1 MDGAAALEMNG
12 ITKAFNGVPV
22 LKGVGFRLE
31 RGEVLGLLGENGA
44 GKSTL
49 VKVLCGVHDAD
60 AGKILIDGRVVHVRD
75 TSHANELGIRTVY
88 QELSLFPH
96 LRVYENMFIHEELSF
111 GAGSIAPLDRRRM
124 MSEARRVLRDTL
136 GLDIDVSRR
145 LADLTLA
152 EQQLVEIG
160 RAVYQNARILIL
172 DEPTTTLESAEK
184 RRLFQVIHD
193 LTDHGTSVV
202 FISHHLEEVKEIC
215 DQVVILRD
223 GLVVADER
231 TENLDVR
238 SIISAMSG
246 KAPDEQYPKTR
257 VPIGDIVLKVEGLR
271 LARAYEDVSFEVRAG
286 EIVGIVGLVGCGKS
300 ELIRT
305 VYGALRPD
313 AGRIEVAGA
322 EVAMRSPRV
331 ALAHGLSYLASD
343 RKTEGIF
350 SSRSVGWNLT
360 IGALRKV
367 KRWFGLDPRAERQL
381 VTEKVAE
388 FGVRLATPA
397 QQITGLSGGNQQKV
411 LFARSLMVDPRV
423 LLVEEPTRGI
433 DVNAKTDI
441 YRLIS
446 HYVADGNAVVM
457 VSSEESEVLGMSDR
471 VLVMREGRVRAD
483 LPAAEAT
490 LDRIKLYAMSNED

>member
-1 MDGAAALEMNG
+1 MDGAAALEMTG

-49 VKVLCGVHDAD
+49 VKVLCGVHGAD
-60 AGKILIDGRVVHVRD
+60 GGEIRIDGSVVHVRD

-111 GAGSIAPLDRRRM
+111 GAGPVAPLDRRRM
-124 MSEARRVLRDTL
+124 VSEARRILRDTL
-136 GLDIDVSRR
+136 GLDIDVNRR
-145 LADLTLA
+145 LAELTLA

-160 RAVYQNARILIL
+160 RAVYQNAHILIL
-172 DEPTTTLESAEK
+172 DEPTTTLESVEK
-184 RRLFQVIHD
+184 RRLFEVIRD
-193 LTDHGTSVV
+193 LTAHGTSVV

-231 TENLDVR
+231 TEELEVR

-246 KAPDEQYPKTR
+246 KAPDEQYPKTS
-257 VPIGDIVLKVEGLR
+257 VPIGDVVLKIEGLG
-271 LARAYEDVSFEVRAG
+271 LARAYEDVSFEVRSG

-305 VYGALRPD
+305 VYGALKPD
-313 AGRIEVAGA
+313 VGRIEVSGR
-322 EVAMRSPRV
+322 EVAMRTPRV
-331 ALAHGLSYLASD
+331 ALAHRLSYLASD

-350 SSRSVGWNLT
+350 ASRSVAWNLT
-360 IGALRKV
+360 IGALGKV
-367 KRWFGLDPRAERQL
+367 KRWFGLDPRAERKL
-381 VTEKVAE
+381 VAEKVAE
-388 FGVRLATPA
+388 FGVRLASPA

-411 LFARSLMVDPRV
+411 LFARSLMVDPRI

-446 HYVADGNAVVM
+446 RYVAEGNSVVM